1 MSSEMIR
8 FTVEL
13 DSKGFTIEGLENY
26 SSYELRLIMDALP
39 GAVREV
45 KKEHR
50 RQMIA
55 RRLMQLEAKTV
66 WTMKESLFYA
76 RYSPKRDAYSRAC
89 DRYNLFREM
98 EASGL

>member
-1 MSSEMIR
+1 MNKIR
-8 FTVEL
+8 FTVEI

-50 RQMIA
+50 RQTIA
-55 RRLMQLEAKTV
+55 RRLMELEAKPV
-66 WTMKESLFYA
+66 WSQCENRCSSPDTAPKETHTN
-76 RYSPKRDAYSRAC
+76 KAC
-89 DRYNLFREM
+89 DRFNIFKEM
-98 EASGL
+98 EVSGL

>member
-13 DSKGFTIEGLENY
+13 DSRGFTIEGLEKY
-26 SSYELRLIMDALP
+26 SKHELRLIMDALP

-50 RQMIA
+50 RQTIA

-76 RYSPKRDAYSRAC
+76 RYSPKRDAYNRAC
-89 DRYNLFREM
+89 DRFNLFKEM
-98 EASGL
+98 EASGI

>member
-13 DSKGFTIEGLENY
+13 DSKGFTIEGLDKY
-26 SSYELRLIMDALP
+26 SKHELRLIMDALP

-50 RQMIA
+50 RQTIA
-55 RRLMQLEAKTV
+55 RRLMELEAKPV
-66 WTMKESLFYA
+66 WSMRESLFYA
-76 RYSPKRDAYSRAC
+76 RYSSERDAYNKAC
-89 DRYNLFREM
+89 DRFNIFKEM
-98 EASGL
+98 EVSGL